1 MPRRAPNFQRLRRA
15 LSRWI
20 IHPDKIG
27 DVIGPGGKV
36 IKKIQSDLNVKIDIE
51 QDGRVFIAAPD
62 GETGNAAKKIIEDIT
77 RDITEGEVYVGKVV
91 KIAPFGAFVELAPG
105 RDGMI
110 HISQLAHERVERVED
125 VVNVGDEV
133 VVKVIEKDP
142 TGKIRLT
149 RKAMLPPPE
158 PGEVGAGGG
167 DGEFAAP
174 RPPRPPRRDG
184 GGREGGHREGGGPSG
199 PPRGEGGRGGEGNR
213 PRRRF

>member
-1 MPRRAPNFQRLRRA
+1 
-15 LSRWI
+15 
-20 IHPDKIG
+20 
-27 DVIGPGGKV
+27 PGGKV
-36 IKKIQSDLNVKIDIE
+36 IKKIQGDLNVKIDIE

-62 GETGNAAKKIIEDIT
+62 GPTGAAARKMIEDIT
-77 RDITEGEVYVGKVV
+77 REIVEGEVYVGKVV

-110 HISQLAHERVERVED
+110 HISQLAHERVEKVED

-158 PGEVGAGGG
+158 PGEGGAEGQP
-167 DGEFAAP
+167 APAP
-174 RPPRPPRRDG
+174 RRPRGEG
-184 GGREGGHREGGGPSG
+184 GGRR
-199 PPRGEGGRGGEGNR
+199 EGGRGGEHRGESRGEGREGGNR